1 MKPIMLANLMQVRI
15 FFSLKKIFSHCIS
28 MTVKVY
34 VKKGNRTR
42 RIATR
47 KDRYKKYYKS
57 AKSDYKKLMTKY
69 PSLTERATIPFLP
82 ISKWCYNM
90 PYHEVVTLTTNVSPE
105 VATTLVWTMNGLFDP
120 EVPVGGHQP
129 MGFDQAMAF
138 YEHYTC
144 VANEVTVTFCSGA
157 ANNDAI
163 ACGFYLSSSATPV
176 TVSDQIVENGLLYR
190 KILTSNVN
198 NSKDI
203 QTISAKINLTK
214 FFGKKII
221 NEDDYRGNAAALPTE
236 QAYMIFFVNNLSGTN
251 TNPVIMDITTNY
263 TVKFTEPKKI
273 PQS

>member
-1 MKPIMLANLMQVRI
+1 
-15 FFSLKKIFSHCIS
+15 
-28 MTVKVY
+28 MT
-34 VKKGNRTR
+34 N
-42 RIATR
+42 
-47 KDRYKKYYKS
+47 YKS
-57 AKSDYKKLMTKY
+57 QYKTAKSDFKRLKTYKKKKVYRKKAAVKTGY
-69 PSLTERATIPFLP
+69 AI
-82 ISKWCYNM
+82 
-90 PYHEVVTLTTNVSPE
+90 
-105 VATTLVWTMNGLFDP
+105 TTLLHTPLMPIKKYGKLPYNANIAWATGAAVIGGYVFTANGLYDP
-120 EVPVGGHQP
+120 DITGVGHQP
-129 MGFDQAMAF
+129 MGFDQALAF